1 MPTWDADLYLRFAN
15 ERTQPAVDLTARI
28 QLANPQRIIDLG
40 CGPGNST
47 RILRQRWPAADVI
60 GLDSSAEMIAAAEK
74 DYPSGKWQVQDIAAW
89 SGADGADTFDVVFSN
104 AVLHW
109 LPEHEVLFTRLIKR
123 VSPGGVLAV
132 QMPAHLESPLHGLI
146 LEIAEQPQWRE
157 RMQKPRAAIRGHTPG
172 FYYDVLQPLAA
183 SVVLWQ
189 TEYQHVM
196 DGPEAILD
204 WIRGTGLRPFLE
216 ALEDRAE
223 QQRFEA
229 LLLAGIE
236 RTYSRQADGRI
247 LFPFR
252 RLFLVARRL

>member
-15 ERTQPAVDLTARI
+15 ERTQPAADLAARI
-28 QLANPQRIIDLG
+28 QLANPLRIIDLG

-47 RILRQRWPAADVI
+47 QILRQRWPAADII

-74 DYPSGKWQVQDIAAW
+74 SYPAGKWRVQDIATW
-89 SGADGADTFDVVFSN
+89 SGADTFDVVFSN

-109 LPEHEVLFTRLIKR
+109 LPEHEALFPRLFTR

-132 QMPAHLESPLHGLI
+132 QMPAHLESPLHRLI
-146 LEIAEQPQWRE
+146 LEIAALQQWRE
-157 RMQKPRAAIRGHTPG
+157 RLQKARAAITGHTPG

-183 SVVLWQ
+183 TVVLWH

-196 DGPEAILD
+196 EGPQAILD

-229 LLLAGIE
+229 ILLTGIE
-236 RTYSRQADGRI
+236 RTYPRQADGRI

-252 RLFLVARRL
+252 RLFLVARR

>member
-1 MPTWDADLYLRFAN
+1 MPAWDAELYLRFAN

-28 QLANPQRIIDLG
+28 QLANPARIIDLG

-47 RILRQRWPAADVI
+47 QILRQRWPAADI
-60 GLDSSAEMIAAAEK
+60 TGLDSSAEMIAAAEK
-74 DYPSGKWQVQDIAAW
+74 NYPAGKWLVQDIVAW
-89 SGADGADTFDVVFSN
+89 SGADTFDIVFSN

-109 LPEHEVLFTRLIKR
+109 LPEHEVVFPRLFKR

-132 QMPAHLESPLHGLI
+132 QMPAHLESPLHRLI
-146 LEIAEQPQWRE
+146 LEIAGLPQWRE
-157 RMQKPRAAIRGHTPG
+157 RLQRARSAIAGHTPG
-172 FYYDVLQPLAA
+172 FYYDMLQPLAA

-196 DGPEAILD
+196 NGSEAILD
-204 WIRGTGLRPFLE
+204 WIRGTGLRPFIE

-229 LLLAGIE
+229 TLLAGIE
-236 RTYSRQADGRI
+236 RTYPRQADGRI

-252 RLFLVARRL
+252 RLFMVACRR